1 MIPWRLVPALAC
13 AMLLSGCIH
22 VDIGP
27 SDVVITDAVAKRQKL
42 DLAGQPT
49 RAAAAP
55 IGPSVEE
62 GALPAGFGDIHY
74 AVTKV
79 GATKTL
85 IVFCGGNTFREEYG
99 GAARATVLGAFGDAF
114 LFDYPGYAASGGSG
128 KREEFEAARP
138 VIGAKVAAL
147 AAERGAKLLFW
158 GHSLGGWYCS
168 ALASD
173 AKVPSDLVVEGAF
186 ARFTDIAD
194 ARAGPAS
201 PLVRLRVDPRVL
213 RYDPPAL
220 LANYPGKIVVVA
232 SRKDETIPFKATRRL
247 AQRLKAAGRDV
258 TFVEL
263 QAGAHSTFYKDA
275 EYREKVSAALK
286 AKGVGG

>member
-1 MIPWRLVPALAC
+1 MTSWRVFPALAC
-13 AMLLSGCIH
+13 AALLSGCVN

-27 SDVVITDAVAKRQKL
+27 GDVVITDAVAKRQKL
-42 DLAGQPT
+42 NLSGQPA
-49 RAAAAP
+49 RAAP
-55 IGPSVEE
+55 PPVGPSVEE

-79 GATKTL
+79 GTTKTL

-99 GAARATVLGAFGDAF
+99 GAARAAALAPFGDTF
-114 LFDYPGYAASGGSG
+114 LFNYPGYAASGGSG

-173 AKVPSDLVVEGAF
+173 AKAPSDLVVEGAF

-194 ARAGPAS
+194 AQAGLAS
-201 PLVRLRVDPRVL
+201 PFVRLRVDPRVP
-213 RYDPPAL
+213 RYDPPTL

-232 SRKDETIPFKATRRL
+232 SRKDETIPFKATHRL
-247 AQRLKAAGRDV
+247 AQRLQAAGRDV

-263 QAGAHSTFYKDA
+263 KAGAHSTFYKDA
-275 EYREKVSAALK
+275 EYRQKVTAALK